1 MKTASK
7 LAQLARANQ
16 NKQEKVQLTKDGK
29 VVFIGTRESAER
41 WMCENGGTYSVEK
54 WKPQSFQKKVSWA
67 SHQYVRFVKQRCK
80 ELASKGY
87 GSVEIKLDKTT
98 DLFNVDEGRNSCYSA
113 EFVFSLLNREGFIWK
128 NEPTDYY
135 DAISD
140 VIIWDRELPQA
151 PSSEKIGMCWK

>member
-41 WMCENGGTYSVEK
+41 WMYENGGTYSVEK

-67 SHQYVRFVKQRCK
+67 SHQYVRFVKQR
-80 ELASKGY
+80 
-87 GSVEIKLDKTT
+87 
-98 DLFNVDEGRNSCYSA
+98 
-113 EFVFSLLNREGFIWK
+113 
-128 NEPTDYY
+128 
-135 DAISD
+135 
-140 VIIWDRELPQA
+140 
-151 PSSEKIGMCWK
+151 

>member
-1 MKTASK
+1 MVKLCLLEIENLLKGGCMK
-7 LAQLARANQ
+7 
-16 NKQEKVQLTKDGK
+16 
-29 VVFIGTRESAER
+29 
-41 WMCENGGTYSVEK
+41 
-54 WKPQSFQKKVSWA
+54 
-67 SHQYVRFVKQRCK
+67 
-80 ELASKGY
+80 
-87 GSVEIKLDKTT
+87 T

-113 EFVFSLLNREGFIWK
+113 DFVFSLLNREGFIWK